1 MSFVDPP
8 QVPIPTTGVPGVG
21 LSPQLTGSTNPHT
34 EVSFDCPGFHSVVQ
48 GLKNCPASV
57 LLGVKNT

>member
-8 QVPIPTTGVPGVG
+8 QVPIPTTGISGVPG

-34 EVSFDCPGFHSVVQ
+34 EVSFAYSYWLSLD
-48 GLKNCPASV
+48 
-57 LLGVKNT
+57 

>member
-34 EVSFDCPGFHSVVQ
+34 EVSFDCPDFIRLCKG
-48 GLKNCPASV
+48 
-57 LLGVKNT
+57 

>member
-34 EVSFDCPGFHSVVQ
+34 EVSFGYFYWLPGLLSGWLSQ
-48 GLKNCPASV
+48 G
-57 LLGVKNT
+57 

>member
-8 QVPIPTTGVPGVG
+8 QVPIPTTGVPGVPG

-34 EVSFDCPGFHSVVQ
+34 EVSLFLLVVL
-48 GLKNCPASV
+48 GLKFNR
-57 LLGVKNT
+57 